1 MSGRDAPSL
10 PWTPLT
16 ESPIPTSRLAARPP
30 LAPRFTSL
38 TVGYTR
44 HADIV
49 QGSFYGRGR
58 QRHGYR
64 KAEGGGE
71 VGVNTKACWDCWD
84 TMCSVDLLVQS
95 LSNRWQGSDQMFAVE
110 LVVRLSWS
118 LEPQV
123 SVSPVSMGFIPGVV
137 LSLARAA

>member
-1 MSGRDAPSL
+1 
-10 PWTPLT
+10 
-16 ESPIPTSRLAARPP
+16 
-30 LAPRFTSL
+30 
-38 TVGYTR
+38 
-44 HADIV
+44 
-49 QGSFYGRGR
+49 
-58 QRHGYR
+58 
-64 KAEGGGE
+64 
-71 VGVNTKACWDCWD
+71 
-84 TMCSVDLLVQS
+84 MCSVDLLVQS